1 MKHQPSKRTDVT
13 HPMTMI
19 LEREMKK
26 PINHVL
32 PFINLGIGDT
42 SKANGFTL
50 APEIGASII

>member
-1 MKHQPSKRTDVT
+1 
-13 HPMTMI
+13 MTII

-26 PINHVL
+26 PLNHDL

-50 APEIGASII
+50 APEIGAAIIQAV